1 MPDVIIGIFSLT
13 LSVFTICLLVRLFST
28 LKYLRLACQ
37 LYLGQNLQ
45 LKEKAKKMR
54 EEYEYMTNDE
64 IANML
69 DVDIRI
75 VELWLE
81 ED

>member
-1 MPDVIIGIFSLT
+1 MEVIIGLLSLALSIFM
-13 LSVFTICLLVRLFST
+13 ICLLVRLFST

-45 LKEKAKKMR
+45 LKEKAIKMR
-54 EEYEYMTNDE
+54 EEYEDLTITE

-69 DVDIRI
+69 DVDVRI
-75 VELWLE
+75 VEFWLE
-81 ED
+81 EG